1 MSTADK
7 KAFDALGR
15 AGQGAVRVAEPVFG
29 PIVRR
34 LTPIEDRSQG
44 TWADE
49 ADWALQQQEPLRA
62 RLILRVTAVLFVALL
77 VWASVASLDEVT
89 RGDAKVVPTSQV
101 QVVQSVDGGV
111 VEALP
116 VQEGQVVEAGQLLLR
131 VDSTRFVSSM
141 LESRSSQMA
150 LQAKALRLEALTRG
164 VPFNPPADLVR
175 NAGDIVAQERRLYE
189 SRRSEISAQIA
200 ISENQLAQRRQEL
213 NEVRARREQA
223 ERGLELQQKELA
235 ATRPM
240 VGSGAVSE
248 VEVLRLEREVAR
260 LRGDRDQAGA
270 QILRVQAAIQEAE
283 RRIEEVRLTAQNQ
296 MSMELSETMA
306 KLSSMSEGGRALED
320 KVKHADIRSPVRG
333 TVKRLLVNTVGGVVQ
348 PGKEV
353 VEIVPLDD
361 TLILEAKILP
371 RDIAF
376 LRPGQSALVKFT
388 AYDFAVYG
396 GLEAHVIGIG
406 ADSVVDEKGNAFY
419 LVRVRTLK
427 PRLGDNQPIIPGM
440 VAQVD
445 IRTGKKTLLSYLLKP
460 IVRAKSNALSER

>member
-1 MSTADK
+1 MGTADQIT
-7 KAFDALGR
+7 FQPP
-15 AGQGAVRVAEPVFG
+15 AGVGGDLARVSSPMG
-29 PIVRR
+29 PIVQRP
-34 LTPIEDRSQG
+34 TPIEDRFHAG
-44 TWADE
+44 WADE
-49 ADWALQQQEPLRA
+49 ADWAIQEQEPLRA
-62 RLILRVTAVLFVALL
+62 RMILRMVAVLFIVLVA
-77 VWASVASLDEVT
+77 WASVATLDEVT
-89 RGDAKVVPTSQV
+89 RGDAKVVPTSQI

-111 VEALP
+111 VESLL
-116 VQEGQVVEAGQLLLR
+116 VREGQVVEAGQLLLR

-164 VPFNPPADLVR
+164 IPFNPPAALVR
-175 NAGDIVAQERRLYE
+175 DAADIVAQERRLYE
-189 SRRSEISAQIA
+189 SRRSEISAQIS

-213 NEVRARREQA
+213 TEVRARREQA
-223 ERGLELQQKELA
+223 ERGLELQQQELN

-240 VGSGAVSE
+240 VTSGAVSE

-260 LRGDRDQAGA
+260 LRGDREQAAA
-270 QILRVQAAIQEAE
+270 QIMRVQAAIREAE
-283 RRIEEVRLTAQNQ
+283 RRIDEVRLTGHNQ

-306 KLSSMSEGGRALED
+306 KLTSLSEGGKTLED

-333 TVKRLLVNTVGGVVQ
+333 TVKRLLVNAVGGVVQ
-348 PGKEV
+348 PGAEV
-353 VEIVPLDD
+353 VEVVPLDD

-376 LRPGQSALVKFT
+376 LRPEQPALVKFT

-396 GLEAHVIGIG
+396 GLEATVINIG
-406 ADSVVDEKGNAFY
+406 ADSLVDDKGNAYY
-419 LVRVRTLK
+419 LVRVRTLNAK
-427 PRLGDNQPIIPGM
+427 LGENQPIIPGM

-460 IVRAKSNALSER
+460 ILRAKSNALSER